1 MKKNN
6 SIGRSRMLAKSMQN
20 VSCRPDEVPNL
31 DDTSGDEK
39 EKKEEDPL
47 LDLAKIKKKEAEV
60 EPVKEDKKKRK
71 SMTFNTSSK

>member
-1 MKKNN
+1 M
-6 SIGRSRMLAKSMQN
+6 AKSIQN